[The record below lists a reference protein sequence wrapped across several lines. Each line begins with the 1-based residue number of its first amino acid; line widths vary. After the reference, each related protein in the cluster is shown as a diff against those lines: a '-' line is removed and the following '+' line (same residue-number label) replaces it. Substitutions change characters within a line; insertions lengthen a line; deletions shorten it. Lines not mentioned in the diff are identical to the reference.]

1 LYGNENPSKPGLVE
15 ASQLAERSIERPKLN
30 LKPRT
35 QPLEQSDGILE
46 RERFV
51 SSFFNQM

>member
-15 ASQLAERSIERPKLN
+15 ASQLAERPIERPKLN

-35 QPLEQSDGILE
+35 QPLERSDGILE

-51 SSFFNQM
+51 SSFF